1 MKLLDLLRKKPTSAQ
16 CARERLQIIIQHQ
29 RSDQDQPEYIPLLRQ
44 EIVKVIAKYV
54 QIDEE
59 QVQVA
64 LGKDG
69 RLSKLEL
76 NITLPENMKAA
87 ESKAKAPAKKTPA
100 KAEATHK
107 EAEAA

>member
-1 MKLLDLLRKKPTSAQ
+1 MGLLDLFSKKKSPAQ
-16 CARERLQIIIQHQ
+16 TARERLQIIISHERANQA
-29 RSDQDQPEYIPLLRQ
+29 QPEYIPMLRQ

-69 RLSKLEL
+69 NLSKLEL
-76 NITLPENMKAA
+76 NITLPEASEVQMK
-87 ESKAKAPAKKTPA
+87 
-100 KAEATHK
+100 K
-107 EAEAA
+107 EAVAEDA